1 MKRFPIY
8 SLFILFLNV
17 AVILWGAYVRAT
29 GSGAGCGSHW
39 PLCNGEVIPRAV
51 EVETKI
57 EFIHRLSS
65 GLAFVGVVIQYYF
78 ARKIYGKGSAV
89 ERFASLALI
98 FIIIEALIGAG
109 LVLFEWVADN
119 ISVARAASIS
129 VHLINTLFLLAALTL
144 TWWTSNKKD
153 IHIQNEPNFPRL
165 LSFLIPVLAVLIG
178 VTGAIAAL
186 GDTLFPATSIL
197 EGIQQDFSDTAHIL
211 IRLRM
216 LHPVFAV
223 IGGVIVIIMFINYF
237 LQSTSTVIK
246 KLSIGVI
253 LLGGFQMIL
262 GFINVLLLAPVWM
275 QIVHLFFA
283 DILWIVAV
291 IFLTEVGAFKF
302 LKINT
307 GK

>member
-1 MKRFPIY
+1 MKRFPLY
-8 SLFILFLNV
+8 SLTILFLNV

-39 PLCNGEVIPRAV
+39 PLCNGEVLPRAV

-57 EFIHRLSS
+57 EFVHRLSS
-65 GLAFVGVVIQYYF
+65 GLAFVGVAIQYYF
-78 ARKIYGKGSAV
+78 ARKVYGKGSSV
-89 ERFASLALI
+89 ERFALLALI
-98 FIIIEALIGAG
+98 FILIEALIGAG

-144 TWWTSNKKD
+144 TWWTSNKKFFHVQTD
-153 IHIQNEPNFPRL
+153 PKSHRL
-165 LSFLIPVLAVLIG
+165 MSFILPVSAVLIG

-197 EGIQQDFSDTAHIL
+197 ESFQQDFSNTAHIL
-211 IRLRM
+211 IRLRT
-216 LHPVFAV
+216 LHPFFAV
-223 IGGVIVIIMFINYF
+223 LGGVFVIIIVLNYF
-237 LQSTSTVIK
+237 LESASAVIK
-246 KLSIGVI
+246 KLSIGIV
-253 LLGGFQMIL
+253 LLGGLQIIL
-262 GFINVLLLAPVWM
+262 GFINVFLLAPVWM

-291 IFLTEVGAFKF
+291 LFLAEVGAFEF
-302 LKINT
+302 LVKR